1 MDNSNSK
8 NYPSEVEIVG
18 GVIEVTGSPDGGR
31 LISGLWRI
39 FTTRYQV
46 QKGDLLM
53 DRSRGLLQ
61 RHLKRINSRDKI
73 VIQANYKTCVPF
85 TSSNPL
91 VTCDITA

>member
-1 MDNSNSK
+1 MDNSNSN

-18 GVIEVTGSPDGGR
+18 GVIELTGSPDGSR

-39 FTTRYQV
+39 FTTSYQV
-46 QKGDLLM
+46 QKGDRLM

-61 RHLKRINSRDKI
+61 RHLKRIDPEDTI
-73 VIQANYKTCVPF
+73 VIDGTYQTCVLF

-91 VTCDITA
+91 VRCDITA